1 MLSRTWLSLVALI
14 SVINLSVIRDSCVVC
29 TTVKAPKFSHIT
41 PFLGSQLICQPA
53 MINNIYRRAIP
64 AQKYLPEW
72 RSAASGT
79 TTPCF
84 PDNFKEA
91 FITPVMKKLGF
102 DPTNAVFYRPI
113 SNTTDL
119 TALVE
124 KHGLSPHQYP
134 DDTQIYG
141 SCSPSQVDECSSK
154 VSGCVNE
161 VAGWMRSNRLQ
172 LNPERQSSCGAH
184 LAGVSTDY

>member
-1 MLSRTWLSLVALI
+1 VLSRTSLSLVALI
-14 SVINLSVIRDSCVVC
+14 SVINLSVIRDFCVVC

-41 PFLGSQLICQPA
+41 PFLGSQLICKPA
-53 MINNIYRRAIP
+53 MINNIYRSAIP

-72 RSAASGT
+72 RSATSGT

-91 FITPVMKKLGF
+91 LITPVMKLAF
-102 DPTNAVFYRPI
+102 DPTDAVFYRPI

-124 KHGLSPHQYP
+124 KHVGRQPRDVWL
-134 DDTQIYG
+134 
-141 SCSPSQVDECSSK
+141 DEL
-154 VSGCVNE
+154 GTNIRP
-161 VAGWMRSNRLQ
+161 W
-172 LNPERQSSCGAH
+172 
-184 LAGVSTDY
+184 